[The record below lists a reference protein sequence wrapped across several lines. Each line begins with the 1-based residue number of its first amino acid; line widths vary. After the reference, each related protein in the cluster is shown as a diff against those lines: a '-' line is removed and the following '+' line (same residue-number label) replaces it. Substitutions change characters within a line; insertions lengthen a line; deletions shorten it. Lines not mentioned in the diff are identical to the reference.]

1 MPGSYVELRAEM
13 NVLTILN
20 TCQHPLDPDPH
31 YHPRSVRLRA
41 WYSGP
46 APRHDSCRER
56 CGENARGFHNT
67 EMMFPT

>member
-1 MPGSYVELRAEM
+1 LLLLS
-13 NVLTILN
+13 

-56 CGENARGFHNT
+56 CGENARGFYNT